1 VINSFDGLG
10 PSGFHPWRRFFKDQA
25 WTPLRAGIF
34 CKADP
39 VRRVGGA
46 PF

>member
-1 VINSFDGLG
+1 MMLVSALTGFDR
-10 PSGFHPWRRFFKDQA
+10 WRRLVKDHA
-25 WTPLRAGIF
+25 WTPLRVGIF
-34 CKADP
+34 SKADP